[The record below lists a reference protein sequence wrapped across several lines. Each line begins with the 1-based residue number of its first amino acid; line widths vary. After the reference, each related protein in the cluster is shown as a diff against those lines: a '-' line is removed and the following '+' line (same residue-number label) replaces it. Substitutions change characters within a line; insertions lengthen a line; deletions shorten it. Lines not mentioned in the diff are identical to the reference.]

1 MGLKGDA
8 GGWRDELVRLDTAVY
23 SAIAS
28 TPTPVLDRVLRGV
41 SRAADNSKLWLA
53 SSALLAVAGG
63 PRGRDAAVDGLA
75 SVALTSAVVNGALK
89 PLARRR
95 RPDRDTFKVPAG
107 RQVTMPVS
115 RSFPSG
121 HAASAF
127 AFAAGVAADAPQ
139 AGLVLNAAAAVVAY
153 SRVHTGVHYPGDVIA
168 GSLTGAALAPIA
180 VSALRRRRAR
190 RSGGAARRV

>member
-1 MGLKGDA
+1 MEMTDDPGD
-8 GGWRDELVRLDTAVY
+8 WQDELVRLDTAVY
-23 SAIAS
+23 SAIAI
-28 TPTPVLDRVLRGV
+28 TPTPLLDRVLRGV
-41 SRAADNSKLWLA
+41 SRAANYSKLWLA

-75 SVALTSAVVNGALK
+75 SVALTSAVVNGVLK

-95 RPDRDTFKVPAG
+95 RPDRDTFNVPAG
-107 RQVTMPVS
+107 RQVTMPAS

-139 AGLVLNAAAAVVAY
+139 AGLILNAAAAIVAY

-180 VSALRRRRAR
+180 VSALRRLRAR
-190 RSGGAARRV
+190 RSGCAAQRV

>member
-1 MGLKGDA
+1 MEMKDDPGE
-8 GGWRDELVRLDTAVY
+8 WRGELVRLDTAVY

-28 TPTPVLDRVLRGV
+28 TPTPLMDRVMRGV
-41 SRAADNSKLWLA
+41 SRAADHSKLWLA
-53 SSALLAVAGG
+53 SSAVLAVAGG

-95 RPDRDTFKVPAG
+95 RPDRDTFNVPAG
-107 RQVTMPVS
+107 RHVTMPVS

-127 AFAAGVAADAPQ
+127 AFAASVAADAPQ
-139 AGLVLNAAAAVVAY
+139 IGLILNAAAAVVAY

-180 VSALRRRRAR
+180 VSAVRRLRAR
-190 RSGGAARRV
+190 RSGRAARRV

>member
-1 MGLKGDA
+1 MKDDPGD
-8 GGWRDELVRLDTAVY
+8 WQDELVRLDTAVY

-28 TPTPVLDRVLRGV
+28 TPTPLLDRVLRGV
-41 SRAADNSKLWLA
+41 SRAANYSKLWLA
-53 SSALLAVAGG
+53 SSALLAAGG

-95 RPDRDTFKVPAG
+95 RPDRDTFNVPAG
-107 RQVTMPVS
+107 RQVTMPLS

-139 AGLVLNAAAAVVAY
+139 AGLALNAAAAVVAY

-180 VSALRRRRAR
+180 VSALRRLRAR
-190 RSGGAARRV
+190 RSGCVAQRI

>member
-1 MGLKGDA
+1 MEMKDDPGD
-8 GGWRDELVRLDTAVY
+8 WQDELVRLDTAVY

-28 TPTPVLDRVLRGV
+28 TPTPLLDRVLRGV
-41 SRAADNSKLWLA
+41 SRAANYSKLWLA
-53 SSALLAVAGG
+53 SSAVLAVAGG

-95 RPDRDTFKVPAG
+95 RPDRDTFNVPAG

-139 AGLVLNAAAAVVAY
+139 AGLILNAAAAVVAY

-180 VSALRRRRAR
+180 VSALRRLRAR
-190 RSGGAARRV
+190 RS

>member
-1 MGLKGDA
+1 MKDDPGD
-8 GGWRDELVRLDTAVY
+8 WQDELVRLDTAVY
-23 SAIAS
+23 SAIAI
-28 TPTPVLDRVLRGV
+28 TPTPLLDRVLRGV
-41 SRAADNSKLWLA
+41 SRAANYSKLWLA

-95 RPDRDTFKVPAG
+95 RPDRDTFNVPAG
-107 RQVTMPVS
+107 RQVTMPAS

-139 AGLVLNAAAAVVAY
+139 AGLILNAAAAVVAY

-168 GSLTGAALAPIA
+168 GSLTGAALAQIA
-180 VSALRRRRAR
+180 VSAPRRLRAR
-190 RSGGAARRV
+190 ISGCAARRV

>member
-1 MGLKGDA
+1 MKDDA
-8 GGWRDELVRLDTAVY
+8 SECRGELVRLDTAVY

-28 TPTPVLDRVLRGV
+28 TPTPLLDRVLRGV
-41 SRAADNSKLWLA
+41 SRAANYSKLWLA
-53 SSALLAVAGG
+53 SSAVLAVAGG

-95 RPDRDTFKVPAG
+95 RPDRDTFNVPAG
-107 RQVTMPVS
+107 RQVRMPAS

-127 AFAAGVAADAPQ
+127 AFAASVAADGPQ
-139 AGLVLNAAAAVVAY
+139 AGLILNVAAAVVAY

-180 VSALRRRRAR
+180 VSALRRLRAT
-190 RSGGAARRV
+190 RSGSAAQRV

>member
-1 MGLKGDA
+1 MKDDA
-8 GGWRDELVRLDTAVY
+8 SECRGELVRLDTTVY

-28 TPTPVLDRVLRGV
+28 TPTPLLDRVLRGV
-41 SRAADNSKLWLA
+41 SRAANCSKLWMA
-53 SSALLAVAGG
+53 SSAVLAVAGG

-95 RPDRDTFKVPAG
+95 RPDRDTFNVPAG
-107 RQVTMPVS
+107 RQVRMPAS

-127 AFAAGVAADAPQ
+127 AFAAGVVADAPQ
-139 AGLVLNAAAAVVAY
+139 AGLILNVAAAVVAY

-180 VSALRRRRAR
+180 VSALRRLRAT
-190 RSGGAARRV
+190 RSGSAAQRV

>member
-1 MGLKGDA
+1 MEMKDDA
-8 GGWRDELVRLDTAVY
+8 SECRGELVRLDTTVY

-28 TPTPVLDRVLRGV
+28 TPTPLLDRVLRGV
-41 SRAADNSKLWLA
+41 SRAANYSKLWLA
-53 SSALLAVAGG
+53 SSAVLAVAGG

-75 SVALTSAVVNGALK
+75 SVGLTSGGGNGALK

-95 RPDRDTFKVPAG
+95 RPDRDSFNVPAG
-107 RQVTMPVS
+107 RQVRMPAS

-139 AGLVLNAAAAVVAY
+139 AGLILNVAAAVVAY

-180 VSALRRRRAR
+180 VSALRRLRAT
-190 RSGGAARRV
+190 RSGSAAQRV

>member
-1 MGLKGDA
+1 MKDDPGD
-8 GGWRDELVRLDTAVY
+8 WRDELVRLDTAVY

-41 SRAADNSKLWLA
+41 SRAANYSKLWLA
-53 SSALLAVAGG
+53 SSAVLAVAGG

-75 SVALTSAVVNGALK
+75 SVALTSAVVNGVMK

-95 RPDRDTFKVPAG
+95 RPDRDTFNVPAG

-139 AGLVLNAAAAVVAY
+139 AGLILNAAAAVVAY
-153 SRVHTGVHYPGDVIA
+153 SRVHTGVHYPGDVIV

-180 VSALRRRRAR
+180 VSALRRLRAR
-190 RSGGAARRV
+190 RSGCAARRV

>member
-1 MGLKGDA
+1 MKDDPGD
-8 GGWRDELVRLDTAVY
+8 WQDELVRLDTAVY

-28 TPTPVLDRVLRGV
+28 TPTPLLDRVLRGV
-41 SRAADNSKLWLA
+41 SRAANYSKLWLA

-95 RPDRDTFKVPAG
+95 RPDRDTFNVPVG
-107 RQVTMPVS
+107 RQVTMPAS

-139 AGLVLNAAAAVVAY
+139 AGLILNAAAAVVAY
-153 SRVHTGVHYPGDVIA
+153 SRVHTGVHYPGDVIV

-180 VSALRRRRAR
+180 VSALRRLRAR
-190 RSGGAARRV
+190 RSGCVAQRI

>member
-1 MGLKGDA
+1 MEMKDDPGD
-8 GGWRDELVRLDTAVY
+8 WRDELVRLDTAVY
-23 SAIAS
+23 SAIAN
-28 TPTPVLDRVLRGV
+28 TPTPLLDRVLRGV
-41 SRAADNSKLWLA
+41 SRAADYSKLWLA

-107 RQVTMPVS
+107 RQVTMPVT

-127 AFAAGVAADAPQ
+127 AFAAGVAADSPQ
-139 AGLVLNAAAAVVAY
+139 AGLILNAAAGVVAY
-153 SRVHTGVHYPGDVIA
+153 SRVHTGVHYPGDVIV

-190 RSGGAARRV
+190 RSGYAARRV

>member
-1 MGLKGDA
+1 MKDDPGD
-8 GGWRDELVRLDTAVY
+8 WQDELVRLDTAVY

-41 SRAADNSKLWLA
+41 SRAANYSKLWLA
-53 SSALLAVAGG
+53 SSAVLAVAGG

-75 SVALTSAVVNGALK
+75 SVALTSAVVNGVMK

-95 RPDRDTFKVPAG
+95 RPDRDTFNVPVG
-107 RQVTMPVS
+107 RQVTMPAS

-139 AGLVLNAAAAVVAY
+139 AGLILNAAAAVVAY
-153 SRVHTGVHYPGDVIA
+153 SRVHTGVHYPGDVIV

-180 VSALRRRRAR
+180 VSALRRLRAR
-190 RSGGAARRV
+190 RS

>member
-1 MGLKGDA
+1 MKDDPGD
-8 GGWRDELVRLDTAVY
+8 WRDELVRLDTAVY

-41 SRAADNSKLWLA
+41 SRAANYSKLWLA
-53 SSALLAVAGG
+53 SSAVLAVAGG

-75 SVALTSAVVNGALK
+75 SVALTSAVVNGVMK

-95 RPDRDTFKVPAG
+95 RPDRDTFNVPVG
-107 RQVTMPVS
+107 RQVTMPAS

-139 AGLVLNAAAAVVAY
+139 AGLILNAAAAVVAY

-180 VSALRRRRAR
+180 VSALRRLRAR
-190 RSGGAARRV
+190 RSGCAARRV

>member
-1 MGLKGDA
+1 MKDDPGD
-8 GGWRDELVRLDTAVY
+8 WRDELVRLDTAVY

-41 SRAADNSKLWLA
+41 SRAANYSKLWLA
-53 SSALLAVAGG
+53 SSAVLAVAGG

-75 SVALTSAVVNGALK
+75 SVALTSAVVNGVMK

-95 RPDRDTFKVPAG
+95 RPDRDTFNVPVG
-107 RQVTMPVS
+107 RQVTMPAS

-139 AGLVLNAAAAVVAY
+139 AGLILNAAAAVVAY

-180 VSALRRRRAR
+180 VSALRRLRAR
-190 RSGGAARRV
+190 RSGCVAQRI

>member
-1 MGLKGDA
+1 MKDDPGD
-8 GGWRDELVRLDTAVY
+8 WQDELVRLDTAVY

-41 SRAADNSKLWLA
+41 SRAANYSKLWLA
-53 SSALLAVAGG
+53 SSAVLAVAGG

-95 RPDRDTFKVPAG
+95 RPDRDTFNVPVG
-107 RQVTMPVS
+107 RQVTMPAS

-139 AGLVLNAAAAVVAY
+139 AGLILNAAAAVVAY
-153 SRVHTGVHYPGDVIA
+153 SRVHTGVHYPGDVIV

-180 VSALRRRRAR
+180 VSALRRLRAR
-190 RSGGAARRV
+190 RSGCAARRV

>member
-1 MGLKGDA
+1 MEMTDDPGD
-8 GGWRDELVRLDTAVY
+8 WQDELVRLDTAVY
-23 SAIAS
+23 SAIAI
-28 TPTPVLDRVLRGV
+28 TPTPLLDRVLRGV
-41 SRAADNSKLWLA
+41 SRAANYSKLWLA

-75 SVALTSAVVNGALK
+75 SVALTSAVVNGVLK

-95 RPDRDTFKVPAG
+95 RPDRDTFNVPAG
-107 RQVTMPVS
+107 RQVTMPAS

-139 AGLVLNAAAAVVAY
+139 AGLILNAAAAIVAY

-180 VSALRRRRAR
+180 VSALWRLRAR
-190 RSGGAARRV
+190 RSGCAAQRV

>member
-1 MGLKGDA
+1 MEMKDDA
-8 GGWRDELVRLDTAVY
+8 SECRGELVRLDTTVY

-28 TPTPVLDRVLRGV
+28 TPTPLLDRVLRGV
-41 SRAADNSKLWLA
+41 SRAANYSKLWLA
-53 SSALLAVAGG
+53 SSAVLAVAGG

-95 RPDRDTFKVPAG
+95 RPDRDTFNVPAG

-127 AFAAGVAADAPQ
+127 AFAAGVAMDLPQ

-190 RSGGAARRV
+190 RSGRAARPV

>member
-1 MGLKGDA
+1 MKDDPGD
-8 GGWRDELVRLDTAVY
+8 WRDELVRLDTAVY

-41 SRAADNSKLWLA
+41 SRAANYSKLWLA

-95 RPDRDTFKVPAG
+95 RPDRDTFNVPAG
-107 RQVTMPVS
+107 RQVTMPLS

-139 AGLVLNAAAAVVAY
+139 AGLILNAAAAVVAY
-153 SRVHTGVHYPGDVIA
+153 SRVHTGVHYPGDVIV

-180 VSALRRRRAR
+180 VSALRRLRAR
-190 RSGGAARRV
+190 RSGCAARRV

>member
-1 MGLKGDA
+1 MKDDPGD
-8 GGWRDELVRLDTAVY
+8 WQDELVRLDTAVY
-23 SAIAS
+23 SAIAI
-28 TPTPVLDRVLRGV
+28 TPTPLLDRVLRGV
-41 SRAADNSKLWLA
+41 SRAANYSKLWLA

-95 RPDRDTFKVPAG
+95 RPDRDTFNVPAG
-107 RQVTMPVS
+107 RQVTMPAS

-139 AGLVLNAAAAVVAY
+139 AGLILNAAAAVVAY

-168 GSLTGAALAPIA
+168 GSLTGAALAQIA
-180 VSALRRRRAR
+180 VSAPRRLRAR
-190 RSGGAARRV
+190 RSGCAARRV

>member
-1 MGLKGDA
+1 MKDDPGDR
-8 GGWRDELVRLDTAVY
+8 RDELVRLDTAVY

-41 SRAADNSKLWLA
+41 SRAANYSKLWLA
-53 SSALLAVAGG
+53 SSAVLAVAGG

-75 SVALTSAVVNGALK
+75 SVALTSGVVNGVMK

-95 RPDRDTFKVPAG
+95 RPDRDTFNVPVG
-107 RQVTMPVS
+107 RQVTMPAS

-139 AGLVLNAAAAVVAY
+139 AGLILNAAAAVVAY
-153 SRVHTGVHYPGDVIA
+153 SRVHTGVHYPGDVIV

-180 VSALRRRRAR
+180 VSALRRLRAR
-190 RSGGAARRV
+190 RSGCAARRV

>member
-1 MGLKGDA
+1 MKDDA
-8 GGWRDELVRLDTAVY
+8 SECRGELVRLDTAVY

-28 TPTPVLDRVLRGV
+28 TPTPLLDRVLRGV
-41 SRAADNSKLWLA
+41 SRAANYSKLWLA
-53 SSALLAVAGG
+53 SSAVLAVPGG

-95 RPDRDTFKVPAG
+95 RPDRDSFNVPAG
-107 RQVTMPVS
+107 RQVRMPAS

-127 AFAAGVAADAPQ
+127 AFAAGVAAAAPQ
-139 AGLVLNAAAAVVAY
+139 AGLILNVAAAVVAY

-180 VSALRRRRAR
+180 VSALRRLRAT
-190 RSGGAARRV
+190 RSGSAAQRV

>member
-1 MGLKGDA
+1 MEMKDDA
-8 GGWRDELVRLDTAVY
+8 SECRGELVRLDTTVY

-28 TPTPVLDRVLRGV
+28 TPTPLLDRVLRGV
-41 SRAADNSKLWLA
+41 SRAANYSKLWLA
-53 SSALLAVAGG
+53 SSAVLAVAGG

-95 RPDRDTFKVPAG
+95 RPDRDSFNVPAG
-107 RQVTMPVS
+107 RQVRMPAS

-127 AFAAGVAADAPQ
+127 AFAASVAADGPQ
-139 AGLVLNAAAAVVAY
+139 AGLILNVAAAVVAY

-180 VSALRRRRAR
+180 VSALRRLRAT
-190 RSGGAARRV
+190 RSGSAAQRV

>member
-1 MGLKGDA
+1 MEMKDDPGE
-8 GGWRDELVRLDTAVY
+8 WRDELVRLDTAVY
-23 SAIAS
+23 SAIAG
-28 TPTPVLDRVLRGV
+28 TPTPLLDRVMRGV
-41 SRAADNSKLWLA
+41 SRAADHSKLWLA

-75 SVALTSAVVNGALK
+75 SVALTSAVVNGVLK

-95 RPDRDTFKVPAG
+95 RPDRETFNVPAG

-127 AFAAGVAADAPQ
+127 AFAASVAADAPQ
-139 AGLVLNAAAAVVAY
+139 VGLILNAAAAIVAY

-180 VSALRRRRAR
+180 VSAVRRLRAK
-190 RSGGAARRV
+190 RSGRAARRV

>member
-1 MGLKGDA
+1 MEMKDDA
-8 GGWRDELVRLDTAVY
+8 SECRDELVRLDTAVY
-23 SAIAS
+23 SAIAN
-28 TPTPVLDRVLRGV
+28 TPTPLLDRVLRGV
-41 SRAADNSKLWLA
+41 SRAADHSKLWLA
-53 SSALLAVAGG
+53 SSAVLAVAGG

-95 RPDRDTFKVPAG
+95 RPDRDTFNVPAG

-127 AFAAGVAADAPQ
+127 AFAAGVAMDLPQ

-180 VSALRRRRAR
+180 VSTLRRRRAR
-190 RSGGAARRV
+190 RSGRAARPV

>member
-1 MGLKGDA
+1 MEMKDDPGD
-8 GGWRDELVRLDTAVY
+8 WRDELVRLDTAVY

-41 SRAADNSKLWLA
+41 SRAANYSKLWLA
-53 SSALLAVAGG
+53 SSAVLAVAGG

-75 SVALTSAVVNGALK
+75 SVALTSAVGNGVMK

-95 RPDRDTFKVPAG
+95 RPDRDTFNVPAG
-107 RQVTMPVS
+107 RQVTMPAS

-139 AGLVLNAAAAVVAY
+139 AGLILNAAAAVVAY

-180 VSALRRRRAR
+180 VSALRRLRAR
-190 RSGGAARRV
+190 RS

>member
-1 MGLKGDA
+1 MEMKDDPGD
-8 GGWRDELVRLDTAVY
+8 WQDELVRLDTAVY

-28 TPTPVLDRVLRGV
+28 TPTPLLDRVLRGV
-41 SRAADNSKLWLA
+41 SRAANYSKLWLA

-95 RPDRDTFKVPAG
+95 RPDRDTFNVPAG

-139 AGLVLNAAAAVVAY
+139 AGLALNAAAAVVAY
-153 SRVHTGVHYPGDVIA
+153 SRVHTGVHYPGDVIV

-180 VSALRRRRAR
+180 VSALRRLRAR
-190 RSGGAARRV
+190 RSGCVAQRI